1 MMQRRLRRQYTPEF
15 RAGAVK
21 MVLEEGKSM
30 AQVAKD
36 LDLTRSALE
45 NWVRQAKADAGQ
57 GPSGA
62 LASSEKEELARL
74 RRESP
79 QLRMERE
86 ILKNASGRW
95 PHRLLRQKLGRA
107 YRGLRRVERPFA
119 IWCSPEPVKKH
130 GPGRVADLRV
140 VMPVGQSRLGN

>member
-1 MMQRRLRRQYTPEF
+1 MSTTMQRRPRRQYTPEF

-45 NWVRQAKADAGQ
+45 NWVRQARVDAGQ
-57 GPSGA
+57 GTAEA
-62 LASSEKEELARL
+62 LTTSEKEELTRL
-74 RRESP
+74 RRENH

-86 ILKNASGRW
+86 ILKKA
-95 PHRLLRQKLGRA
+95 A
-107 YRGLRRVERPFA
+107 AFFA
-119 IWCSPEPVKKH
+119 KES
-130 GPGRVADLRV
+130 L
-140 VMPVGQSRLGN
+140 

>member
-1 MMQRRLRRQYTPEF
+1 MSTTMQRRPRRQYTPEF

-45 NWVRQAKADAGQ
+45 NWVRQARVDAGQ
-57 GPSGA
+57 GAAGA
-62 LASSEKEELARL
+62 LTTSEKEELARL
-74 RRESP
+74 RRENQ

-86 ILKNASGRW
+86 ILKNASGPW

-107 YRGLRRVERPFA
+107 YPRA
-119 IWCSPEPVKKH
+119 SPGGAAVCYL
-130 GPGRVADLRV
+130 V
-140 VMPVGQSRLGN
+140 QSRAR